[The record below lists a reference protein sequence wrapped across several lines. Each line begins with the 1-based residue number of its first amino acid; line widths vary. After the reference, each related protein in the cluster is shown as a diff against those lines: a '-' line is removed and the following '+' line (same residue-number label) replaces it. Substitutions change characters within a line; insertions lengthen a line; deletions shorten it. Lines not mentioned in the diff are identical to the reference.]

1 MPATYAPGPRCND
14 VDYTTGFWACQGLNT
29 TYLASSGAD
38 PLHVGGLPV
47 DIPEDEL
54 GTGGLQPGG
63 EVAQADLLGRVERCE
78 VDGLCAKLRST
89 GGTHDLTAPCTSGG
103 TARHRRPLEN

>member
-54 GTGGLQPGG
+54 GTGWVQPGG
-63 EVAQADLLGRVERCE
+63 KVAKADLLGRVEKRQVE
-78 VDGLCAKLRST
+78 GLCGKLRAT
-89 GGTHDLTAPCTSGG
+89 GATPDFPGPCGSCGK
-103 TARHRRPLEN
+103 AIHRRTL